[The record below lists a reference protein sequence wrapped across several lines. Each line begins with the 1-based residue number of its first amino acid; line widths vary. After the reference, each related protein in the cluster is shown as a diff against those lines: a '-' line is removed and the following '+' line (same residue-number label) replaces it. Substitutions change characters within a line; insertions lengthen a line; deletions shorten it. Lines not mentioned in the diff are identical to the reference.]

1 VLFTCFLGF
10 LIGQAITGHRQYN
23 EDLKEHGQRS
33 IIFTEYIRSDYFLEA
48 TAENWESEFL
58 QMFAYV
64 LFTVFLY
71 PKGSS
76 ESRKLS
82 EQNPVDKEAQRST
95 KGVPWPVRKGGVVSK
110 LYENSLTLAFLTLF
124 LISFSVH
131 AIAGAG
137 L

>member
-58 QMFAYV
+58 Q
-64 LFTVFLY
+64 